1 MLGPHA
7 TYAPADAQQFLVVQS
22 YLISTTDRTAF
33 LALANLGGIQS
44 GTFVLATN
52 SVATYA
58 PTALSAANYAGYTGL
73 LAKGTV
79 SSSVLTLTPAGVNA
93 LAATQLTPNYQS
105 YVNLTSTDGL
115 QKRDMRFRS
124 AGVAR
129 HVQRGLNA
137 ACTANH
143 RFI

>member
-105 YVNLTSTDGL
+105 YVNLTSTGGL
-115 QKRDMRFRS
+115 PIRNVVFNRPRLVREAPAHWNS
-124 AGVAR
+124 AVP
-129 HVQRGLNA
+129 
-137 ACTANH
+137 T
-143 RFI
+143 